1 MALINITNIIVEN
14 NPSFFMSPFSFKI
27 TFECNQDLRDEVEWR
42 LIYVG
47 SSKDEKY
54 DQILDSF
61 SMDNLKAGVM
71 QFQLEVRKKYL
82 FYLFL
87 CLYIKTKFFFYL
99 FPLQK

>member
-14 NPSFFMSPFSFKI
+14 TPAPFVSPFSFKI
-27 TFECNQDLRDEVEWR
+27 TFECNQNLKEEVEWR

-54 DQILDSF
+54 DQVLDSF

-71 QFQLEVRKKYL
+71 QFQLEVSK
-82 FYLFL
+82 
-87 CLYIKTKFFFYL
+87 I
-99 FPLQK
+99 